1 MLFRRPRGGPVNAM
15 AVPPGVAQRAVEWLV
30 ELQARPLP
38 DEVRLA
44 WEQWRHSHPDHER
57 AWRRIEA
64 VNGQLRAL
72 GGPQHAAAAALLAP
86 RSRQRRQAVKALT
99 VLCFTGGLAWSAH
112 EQLPWR
118 AWSADQRA
126 GGRRRDVA
134 LTDGSAVAMNADA
147 AFDVDYD
154 QHGRRLR
161 LRAGEI
167 VVTTAHDPAQRPFTV
182 HTAQGT
188 LQALGTRFAV
198 RLYAAAT
205 HVSVFDGAVELRP
218 ARGTPSRTL
227 QAGQQAL
234 FGADAVMP
242 ALAAD
247 EDSIAWTDG
256 FLIAKGMRLRDFL
269 AELGRYSE
277 VPLSCAPAVAG
288 WRVSGSY
295 RLDDVPRVLDTL
307 AATLDLDIETS
318 TRFWGRYRGG
328 IRLVPKNI
336 S

>member
-1 MLFRRPRGGPVNAM
+1 MNAM
-15 AVPPGVAQRAVEWLV
+15 VVPPGVAQRAVEWMV
-30 ELQARPLP
+30 ELQAQPLP

-44 WEQWRHSHPDHER
+44 WQQWRDSHPDHER
-57 AWRRIEA
+57 AWQRIEA
-64 VNGQLRAL
+64 VNGRLRTL
-72 GGPQHAAAAALLAP
+72 GGPQHPAAAAALLTP
-86 RSRQRRQAVKALT
+86 RSRQRRHAVKTLT
-99 VLCFTGGLAWSAH
+99 VLFFTGGLAWTAQQ
-112 EQLPWR
+112 QLPWR
-118 AWSADQRA
+118 TWTADQRS
-126 GGRRRDVA
+126 GDGRRRNVA
-134 LTDGSAVAMNADA
+134 LADGSAVAMNVGA

-198 RLYAAAT
+198 RLYEAAT
-205 HVSVFDGAVELRP
+205 QVSVFDGAVELRP

-234 FGADAVMP
+234 FGADAIMP
-242 ALAAD
+242 SLAAD

-256 FLIAKGMRLRDFL
+256 FLIAKGMRLGDFL
-269 AELGRYSE
+269 AELNRYSE
-277 VPLSCAPAVAG
+277 VALSCAPEAAG
-288 WRVSGSY
+288 LRVSGSY
-295 RLDDVPRVLDTL
+295 RLDDVQLVLETVS
-307 AATLDLDIETS
+307 ATLELNIETR
-318 TRFWGRYRGG
+318 TRFWGRYRSG
-328 IRLVPKNI
+328 IRLAPKNI